1 MPRGDKS
8 KYTPK
13 QIRQARHIEEG
24 YKRRGDSPKRAAQRA
39 WAIVNKIHGGG
50 EKPGGSGH
58 GKGINRSPYLK
69 GGKLGGKAS
78 ARRPFAKRSAS
89 ARKAAGTRARRR

>member
-1 MPRGDKS
+1 MTKVDQS
-8 KYTPK
+8 KFVPEETG
-13 QIRQARHIEEG
+13 QATLIEEE
-24 YKRRGDSPKRAAQRA
+24 YKRRVDIPKRAGQRA

-50 EKPGGSGH
+50 EKPRGSGH